1 MPSDYKKIYISEIYI
16 KNASR
21 IHSRQNQKGTF
32 LIFGQPYCILL
43 LLYLVCGAGF
53 GVGGH
58 FVEGV
63 GVVGCVGFVTGVVVV
78 RVSGGVA

>member
-1 MPSDYKKIYISEIYI
+1 MLFQLIAL
-16 KNASR
+16 NACC
-21 IHSRQNQKGTF
+21 
-32 LIFGQPYCILL
+32 CILL
-43 LLYLVCGAGF
+43 LLYLVCRAGF